1 MMWPSHVGWV
11 IAERPESSGAGAF
24 KFCPVR
30 QWLYKFK
37 LGGELLEIKR
47 LNEIPEKNPS
57 APVKVT
63 EMGNI
68 IEVQY
73 MSRRNTKQTINMLK
87 GGEQYIV
94 CGTGEIKDVVHHKTR
109 ADNRKGLYKTFAR
122 CRGMIN
128 ANVTDVS
135 KVRWCTLTYAEN
147 MTDPERLYK
156 DFEKFNKRFQWYC
169 KKNGYSKPEYIVMME
184 PQGRGAW
191 HAHLLYI
198 WQDKAPYIPNKDF
211 RGLWGHGF
219 VKIKKLDNV
228 DNVGAYL
235 TAYLG
240 DMEIQEVKDIQK
252 IEKVKQIEVEEGGR
266 KVKKAIVKGARLDLY
281 PANFNMLR
289 YSRGCKK
296 PTEEMISQEEAN
308 KKVLGATKTFESAIK
323 LTDSETAF
331 EAVLIKEQYNKVR
344 KQMQDF
350 T

>member
-1 MMWPSHVGWV
+1 
-11 IAERPESSGAGAF
+11 
-24 KFCPVR
+24 
-30 QWLYKFK
+30 
-37 LGGELLEIKR
+37 
-47 LNEIPEKNPS
+47 
-57 APVKVT
+57 
-63 EMGNI
+63 
-68 IEVQY
+68 
-73 MSRRNTKQTINMLK
+73 MLP
-87 GGEQYIV
+87 GGEQFVI
-94 CGTGEIKDVVHHKTR
+94 CATGEVKEIEHHTTRKDNK
-109 ADNRKGLYKTFAR
+109 KGLYKTFAR

-128 ANVTDVS
+128 ANVVDVE

-147 MTDPERLYK
+147 MTDPKQLYS

-169 KKNGYSKPEYIVMME
+169 KQKGYSKPEYIVMME

-198 WQDKAPYIPNKDF
+198 WQDMKAPFIPNDEF
-211 RGLWGHGF
+211 RQIWQHGF

-240 DMEIQEVKDIQK
+240 DMEINEMDVSQAVGKSCKIVEVD
-252 IEKVKQIEVEEGGR
+252 ENGE

-296 PTEEMISQEEAN
+296 PIEEMLYQDEAN

-323 LTDSETAF
+323 LTDNESDFETII
-331 EAVLIKEQYNKVR
+331 IKEQYNRIR
-344 KQMQDF
+344 K
-350 T
+350 